1 MILKGLKFGMLLQ
14 FAVGPMCL
22 VVFNTSTTFG
32 FASSLHLVF
41 AIALIDA
48 LYIALSCIGIATI
61 INKTKI
67 KATIKLVGCLV
78 LFLFGANTISDVF
91 SLSFLPSISLF
102 SNTSSK
108 NLFVQGLL
116 LTASNPLTIIFW
128 GGMFSAQMIEN
139 EWDRNQL
146 FYFAV
151 GCILAT
157 IVFLTIVA
165 FLGSILIGFLPQVIV
180 QILNLLVGIFL
191 IFFGLRLLYN

>member
-1 MILKGLKFGMLLQ
+1 M
-14 FAVGPMCL
+14 
-22 VVFNTSTTFG
+22 
-32 FASSLHLVF
+32 
-41 AIALIDA
+41 
-48 LYIALSCIGIATI
+48 
-61 INKTKI
+61 
-67 KATIKLVGCLV
+67 
-78 LFLFGANTISDVF
+78 
-91 SLSFLPSISLF
+91 
-102 SNTSSK
+102 
-108 NLFVQGLL
+108 
-116 LTASNPLTIIFW
+116 TIIFW

-191 IFFGLRLLYN
+191 IFFGIRLLYN